1 MRVLSRAILM
11 ALIAAG
17 VEATLMA
24 QARLPRTPDGRPDLQ
39 GVWLNNTATPLERP
53 REFAGR
59 LTISDEEARAYEQRY
74 QLERTS
80 ALAAT
85 IGQVD
90 PAVELAIA
98 GDIDTYEPG
107 QLLPGN
113 RTAMVIDPADGRVP
127 PMLPDAQQRQTDRTA
142 HNQTH
147 YGDNP
152 EDFPNSERCLVVGNA
167 SVPPMLPAFY
177 NNHVQIVQTRDAV
190 MILSE
195 MVHDVRVVALNRREH
210 LPPSI
215 QQWKGDSI
223 GRWDGDTLVV
233 DTTNFTDKTRYRG
246 TGPALHIVERLSLS
260 DANTLTYEFTIEDPA
275 TFARPW
281 TARSGMS
288 RTDEPLYEFACHEG
302 NYSLPNVL
310 RGARFTERTP

>member
-1 MRVLSRAILM
+1 VSALRWAVLLAVAI
-11 ALIAAG
+11 
-17 VEATLMA
+17 EATMTA
-24 QARLPRTPDGRPDLQ
+24 QTRLPRTPDGRPDLQ
-39 GVWLNNTATPLERP
+39 GIWLNDTATPLERP

-59 LTISDEEARAYEQRY
+59 LTISDAEARAYEQRY
-74 QLERTS
+74 QTDRTL
-80 ALAAT
+80 ALAT
-85 IGQVD
+85 TLGQVD

-107 QLLPGN
+107 RLLPGN
-113 RTAMVIDPADGRVP
+113 RTAMITDPADGRVP
-127 PMLPDAQQRQTDRTA
+127 AMLPDAQRRQAERS
-142 HNQTH
+142 TH
-147 YGDNP
+147 LQSRYADNP

-167 SVPPMLPAFY
+167 STPPMLPAFY

-195 MVHDVRVVALNRREH
+195 MIHDLRVVPLNRREH

-215 QQWKGDSI
+215 QRWTGDSI
-223 GRWDGDTLVV
+223 GRWEGDTLVV

-246 TGPALHIVERLSLS
+246 TGASLHVIERFSLTDS
-260 DANTLTYEFTIEDPA
+260 NSLAYEFTIDDPT
-275 TFARPW
+275 TFTRPW

-288 RTDEPLYEFACHEG
+288 RTDEAMFEFACHEG

-310 RGARFTERTP
+310 RGARFAERGERR